1 LEIETLAPNLGF
13 GWVPELF
20 GHRRPNP
27 TGENPGRQI
36 RHSRSGTRTGH
47 ERGQDGR
54 TRAMSAV
61 GFAGPA
67 RPVAL
72 QYG

>member
-1 LEIETLAPNLGF
+1 LETDNLAPNLGF

-20 GHRRPNP
+20 GHRRPHL
-27 TGENPGRQI
+27 TGKNPGRQI
-36 RHSRSGTRTGH
+36 CQSPSGAGTGR

-61 GFAGPA
+61 GYAGWA
-67 RPVAL
+67 RPVTF